1 MGVARIVFASA
12 AFLGDVA
19 PFVEPASRL
28 ARQGHDV
35 VFLTPP
41 GFHGALADESFELA
55 TFPLDFSPAGMRADP
70 ENERLMRHPVRNQVR
85 LARYWM
91 RRGFVAD
98 PRAATSAFLDVL
110 DGADVLVTH
119 PTFGAGGIP
128 VARHLGIPVV
138 VGQLFPMMMPT
149 SAWTPPLPDRNRQLG
164 PRANRLAW
172 RALARGSG
180 AAMYDRA
187 LNRHRRELGLP
198 AMHGNALLA
207 WTEAE
212 RTVTMVS
219 QHYFGDPPADWEDW
233 PLVGFSAWAGPAGR
247 RLDPAVEA
255 YLDDGDPPVLI
266 CLGTSAAAGAGPAF
280 AAMARGLRAQGLRPL
295 LLVGDEA
302 NLGHLSDE
310 PGAFAFAPID
320 QVVGRCVAA
329 VVSGALGTLA
339 AALTAG
345 LPVVVVPQLF
355 DQAWHG
361 RRVEALGVGRMETDP
376 ADVAGVVRDLMSE
389 PRSQAAARD
398 LGAKLRTED
407 GAAGLVDAVLAV
419 L

>member
-1 MGVARIVFASA
+1 MGVSRVVFASA

-19 PFVEPASRL
+19 PFVEPANRL
-28 ARQGHDV
+28 ARQGHEV

-55 TFPLDFSPAGMRADP
+55 AFPLDFSPSAMRADP
-70 ENERLMRHPVRNQVR
+70 ENERLMRHPWRNQVR

-98 PRAATSAFLDVL
+98 PGAATESFHDVL

-128 VARHLGIPVV
+128 VARHLGVPVV

-149 SAWTPPLPDRNRQLG
+149 SSWTPPLPDRNRDLG
-164 PRANRLAW
+164 SRLNRWTW

-180 AAMYDRA
+180 AVMYDRA
-187 LNRHRRELGLP
+187 LNRHRRDLGLAP
-198 AMHGNALLA
+198 MRGNALLSF
-207 WTEAE
+207 TEAE
-212 RTVTMVS
+212 RTVVMAS
-219 QHYFGDPPADWEDW
+219 RHYFGDPPPDWEDW
-233 PLVGFSAWAGPAGR
+233 PLVGFSPWAGPAGR
-247 RLDPAVEA
+247 TLDPAVDR
-255 YLDDGDPPVLI
+255 YLDDGDPPVLV

-280 AAMARGLRAQGLRPL
+280 ATMARDLRARGLRPL

-302 NLGHLSDE
+302 NLSHLADE
-310 PGAFAFAPID
+310 PGAFAFAPVD
-320 QVVGRCVAA
+320 QVVARCAAA

-345 LPVVVVPQLF
+345 LPVVVLPQLF

-361 RRVEALGVGRMETDP
+361 RRVEALGVGRMVTDP
-376 ADVAGVVRDLMSE
+376 AAVAPVVVELLDRPSH
-389 PRSQAAARD
+389 RVAAQD
-398 LGAKLRTED
+398 LGAALRAED